1 MKGMIQTY
9 ETSQA
14 DFIILHLLWATS
26 LLTFKKFQ
34 SEDSLNSTFPL
45 SLSLSLSLSYFSD
58 VKSFYASVKARFI
71 E

>member
-14 DFIILHLLWATS
+14 DFIRLHLLWATS

-34 SEDSLNSTFPL
+34 SEDSLNSTFPP
-45 SLSLSLSLSYFSD
+45 SLSLSYFSD